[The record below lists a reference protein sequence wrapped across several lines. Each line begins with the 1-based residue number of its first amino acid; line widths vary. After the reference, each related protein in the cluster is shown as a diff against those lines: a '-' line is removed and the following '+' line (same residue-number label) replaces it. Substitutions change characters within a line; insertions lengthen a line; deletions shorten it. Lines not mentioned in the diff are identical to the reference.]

1 MGDSKFSLIEVWAV
15 HPLNKD
21 VPWREGWQA
30 NLCCSCEW
38 RDTSEEIVVRCC
50 AVKRG
55 MDKHN
60 FEPESDIASLWR
72 MSVNKSHRGQGIA
85 TKLMETCEEYAKT
98 QLKCKQMGVWKL
110 NPMAVNFYMNKMG
123 YSKEN
128 YMYISDNWV
137 AKLFIPPVS
146 SVLVWEKVI
155 SLLEAVIDDKR
166 AIIQRVM
173 HSNDLRTKLMH
184 VSNNS

>member
-1 MGDSKFSLIEVWAV
+1 
-15 HPLNKD
+15 
-21 VPWREGWQA
+21 
-30 NLCCSCEW
+30 
-38 RDTSEEIVVRCC
+38 
-50 AVKRG
+50 
-55 MDKHN
+55 
-60 FEPESDIASLWR
+60 
-72 MSVNKSHRGQGIA
+72 
-85 TKLMETCEEYAKT
+85 
-98 QLKCKQMGVWKL
+98 
-110 NPMAVNFYMNKMG
+110 MG

-155 SLLEAVIDDKR
+155 SLLEAVIDDKQ